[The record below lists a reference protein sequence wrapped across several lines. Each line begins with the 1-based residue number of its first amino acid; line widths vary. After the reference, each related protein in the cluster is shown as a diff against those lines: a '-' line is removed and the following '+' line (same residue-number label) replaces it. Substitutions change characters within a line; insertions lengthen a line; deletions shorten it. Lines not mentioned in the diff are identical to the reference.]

1 MNTSFNAWSNLDIGD
16 GIGDLKFLSTEIME
30 QFRPSGK
37 MFVQELQET
46 FTYIRFYLVR
56 PRGMEEDNSP
66 ASITFSVVVPNPF
79 RKFYLFIKPR
89 ISKSLVV
96 NWGSLFENLLR

>member
-1 MNTSFNAWSNLDIGD
+1 MALQDCSNIWED
-16 GIGDLKFLSTEIME
+16 GIGDLNLLSTEIME

-46 FTYIRFYLVR
+46 FPNISFYLVR
-56 PRGMEEDNSP
+56 PRGMEEGDSSAP
-66 ASITFSVVVPNPF
+66 ISFFVVPNPL
-79 RKFYLFIKPR
+79 RKFYIFIETR
-89 ISKSLVV
+89 ISKSLAV